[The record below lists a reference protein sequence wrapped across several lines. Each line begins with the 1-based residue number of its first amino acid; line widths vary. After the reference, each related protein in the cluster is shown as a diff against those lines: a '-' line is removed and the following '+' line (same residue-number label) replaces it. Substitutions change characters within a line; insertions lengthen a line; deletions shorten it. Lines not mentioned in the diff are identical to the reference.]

1 MRLQESVTQNRGG
14 FPCRLQGGISLQS
27 TVLFCCSL
35 SPRIGRTTKSNLVGF
50 GVCNTHE
57 TSLIPFLIEISAP
70 KWANN
75 HLLLLFVGS
84 WCLWSTRQFQTLHL
98 TAVTNWFHHHLSMA
112 YNYGGLFKWKK
123 GAFVLRMH
131 LKTPQC
137 SFDFFTSIWL
147 PWWQHITCV
156 PHRPKFLH
164 LAKVQPVFFKKNILR
179 PKFPSHKK
187 IKWMDPIEQR
197 GPFIC
202 RGQMHWH
209 RVS

>member
-1 MRLQESVTQNRGG
+1 MRLQESVTQNSGG

-35 SPRIGRTTKSNLVGF
+35 SPRIGRTTESNLVGF

-57 TSLIPFLIEISAP
+57 TSLIPFLIEISVP

-84 WCLWSTRQFQTLHL
+84 WCLWSTRHFQTLHL

-123 GAFVLRMH
+123 GDFVLRMH

-156 PHRPKFLH
+156 PHRPEFLH
-164 LAKVQPVFFKKNILR
+164 LAKVQPVFKKKYLGQNSQALR
-179 PKFPSHKK
+179 KSHGW
-187 IKWMDPIEQR
+187 IP
-197 GPFIC
+197 
-202 RGQMHWH
+202 
-209 RVS
+209 